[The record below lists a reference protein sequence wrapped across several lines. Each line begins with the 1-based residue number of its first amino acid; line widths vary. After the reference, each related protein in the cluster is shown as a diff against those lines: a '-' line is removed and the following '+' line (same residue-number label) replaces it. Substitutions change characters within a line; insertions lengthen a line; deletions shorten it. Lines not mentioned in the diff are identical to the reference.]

1 MKQQLPYLRNTPL
14 KTSTEFLFYAFW
26 SAKRQLNVNT
36 ELCVAAKI
44 SYKMVGTDNDQM
56 SPRDIFLKFVEEN
69 LNCIIRYFRKSAID
83 EEALNYLQ
91 WRTWL

>member
-1 MKQQLPYLRNTPL
+1 
-14 KTSTEFLFYAFW
+14 
-26 SAKRQLNVNT
+26 
-36 ELCVAAKI
+36 
-44 SYKMVGTDNDQM
+44 MVGTDNDQM

-91 WRTWL
+91 